1 VITHLLDT
9 NSVIA
14 LLSRKSEKIAER
26 ILTRPP
32 GSLALP
38 TIVAHELYFGA
49 YKSGRVVQN
58 LETLRLLTGDIPVL
72 DFDKQDA
79 RCSGE
84 LRAQL
89 AGQGTPIGPY
99 DVLIAGQA
107 KARGMIVV
115 TNNVGEFVRVAGLSV
130 EDWTR

>member
-14 LLSRKSEKIAER
+14 ILSGRSDKISAK
-26 ILTRPP
+26 IVTSAT
-32 GSLALP
+32 GSIALP

-49 YKSGRVVQN
+49 YKSAGVAQN
-58 LETLRLLTGDIPVL
+58 LNILRNFTRDIPVL
-72 DFDKQDA
+72 DYDQRDA
-79 RCSGE
+79 M
-84 LRAQL
+84 L
-89 AGQGTPIGPY
+89 AGEVRALLAAQGTPIGPY

-107 KARGMIVV
+107 KARGMTVV
-115 TNNVGEFVRVAGLSV
+115 TNNVGEFGRVAGLSV